1 MDEIERE
8 LTQAAAEVRANQQAL
23 DRRDRAIIAAAK
35 AGMKRE
41 PIADLAG
48 VTTRRVFQVA
58 AKAGAVGP
66 PGRPGAAAT
75 SSPANANNNN
85 RTSELNTAK
94 TDS

>member
-41 PIADLAG
+41 RIADLAG

-66 PGRPGAAAT
+66 PGRPEG
-75 SSPANANNNN
+75 SRDKQPRQRKQQSNG
-85 RTSELNTAK
+85 SY
-94 TDS
+94 